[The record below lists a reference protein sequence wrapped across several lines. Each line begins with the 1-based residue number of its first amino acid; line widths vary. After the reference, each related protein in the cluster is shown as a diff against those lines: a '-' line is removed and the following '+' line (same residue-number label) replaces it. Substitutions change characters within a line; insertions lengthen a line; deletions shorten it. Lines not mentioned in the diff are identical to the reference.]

1 MTLRYSAHA
10 VGFDIG
16 GTYTKMG
23 LVSSSGQITQSVTFP
38 TNVNSIGV
46 DNYLKSFFYHLHG
59 LITSTNYSIMGIGGS
74 LLGWI
79 DENHST
85 PFLCLN
91 APALH
96 GIQIKA
102 MIEKEFHLPVSLVDD
117 STAHTLA
124 EYYFGTGKGL
134 RRFMCLALGTGVSA
148 GVMINGKPL
157 DFTGGCAGDT
167 GHIILRPDGP
177 ECTAGCHGCA
187 EALIGSAGIE
197 RLALERIGKRFSTRE
212 IIELARDQN
221 DPHASAVIEEIG
233 MYTGELLASLTHIFL
248 PELIAISGGVATAGP
263 LLLNA
268 IQKRFIEVN
277 GAYHKTYSEMAKE
290 YYQGVNIVLGNLLG
304 DTGIVGATI
313 PFFFKEYFPNA
324 IN

>member
-1 MTLRYSAHA
+1 VTPLKESYA

-16 GTYTKMG
+16 GTNTKIG
-23 LVSSSGQITQSVTFP
+23 LVSSSGQILQSTVIP
-38 TNVNSIGV
+38 TSVNTAGV
-46 DNYLKSFFYHLHG
+46 DAYLKNLFTHLRI
-59 LITSTNYSIMGIGGS
+59 LITNTGFPIRGIGGA

-79 DENHST
+79 NDDHST

-102 MIEKEFHLPVSLVDD
+102 MLEAEFHLSVSLVDD

-124 EYYFGTGKGL
+124 EYHYGTGKGL
-134 RRFMCLALGTGVSA
+134 RRFMCLALGTGVVA

-177 ECTAGCHGCA
+177 ACSAGCRGCA

-197 RLALERIGKRFSTRE
+197 RLAYERFNKQLSTRE
-212 IIELARDQN
+212 IIELARDKS
-221 DPHASAVIEEIG
+221 DPDACAVIKQIG

-248 PELIAISGGVATAGP
+248 PEIIAISGGVATAGP

-268 IQKRFIEVN
+268 IQERFIEVN
-277 GAYHKTYSEMAKE
+277 GEYHNAYSSMAGE
-290 YYQGVNIVLGNLLG
+290 YYKGVNIVIGQLLG
-304 DTGIVGATI
+304 ETGMIGAAV
-313 PFFFKEYFPNA
+313 PFFFKEYLA
-324 IN
+324 T